1 MMHFAPKDYPEL
13 PQRPR
18 PVMRWQGLAFGL
30 LVMVP
35 FWVLVAA
42 LLWAF
47 LENLESIDDARRHSR
62 DRGNLV
68 TATARV

>member
-1 MMHFAPKDYPEL
+1 MDHAPKDYADL

-18 PVMRWQGLAFGL
+18 SVVRWQGLAFGL

-42 LLWAF
+42 LLWMF
-47 LENLESIDDARRHSR
+47 IGEP
-62 DRGNLV
+62 
-68 TATARV
+68 

>member
-1 MMHFAPKDYPEL
+1 MHHAPKDYPEL

-18 PVMRWQGLAFGL
+18 PVMHWQGLAFGL

-35 FWVLVAA
+35 FWVLVVA

-47 LENLESIDDARRHSR
+47 LENLESIDDARRRGR
-62 DRGNLV
+62 DPGNLV
-68 TATARV
+68 TATEQV